1 MFGFRAR
8 LLDLGRQPRLALGTR
23 PRDRSLDLYVSIDL
37 DTGTLGLTRLH
48 RFRFYRPAGIF
59 DRRVASNVSVSLDPR
74 ELRLRVSAHPR
85 YLGRLLNLDPRELRL
100 RVRAPALPRPL
111 LILRVPYAL
120 DLRLHRLQG
129 RGIRRLADLGNGA
142 FQPGRRLAFESCEVG
157 CALLRGLGRR
167 ARNRARFT
175 LRYLRFHPGDLA
187 GQELIGLCS
196 DLFEFGL
203 QAEFNLRL
211 DERDVCGTEI
221 SFSRVHI
228 ASAKSKCRAVALRRE
243 RHDPTV
249 AVRSIHYVTDPE
261 DGAEGYLGRT
271 A

>member
-8 LLDLGRQPRLALGTR
+8 LFDLGRQPCLALGTR
-23 PRDRSLDLYVSIDL
+23 PRDCSLDLYVSID
-37 DTGTLGLTRLH
+37 
-48 RFRFYRPAGIF
+48 
-59 DRRVASNVSVSLDPR
+59 LDPR

-85 YLGRLLNLDPRELRL
+85 YLGR
-100 RVRAPALPRPL
+100 L

-175 LRYLRFHPGDLA
+175 LRYLRLHPGDLA

-221 SFSRVHI
+221 SLSRVHI
-228 ASAKSKCRAVALRRE
+228 DRLCHGPRG
-243 RHDPTV
+243 
-249 AVRSIHYVTDPE
+249 RS
-261 DGAEGYLGRT
+261 
-271 A
+271 

>member
-85 YLGRLLNLDPRELRL
+85 YLGR
-100 RVRAPALPRPL
+100 L